1 MTKSAKRSPLVAFA
15 GATAVWLVLCGVILM
30 PLWPFVSPGRLQWIL
45 LVVLGPPFY
54 AIGNYLGARV
64 LGQRAG
70 LSASGAN
77 PTVVRTLFAILVM
90 LTLCAAAVVAARLCG
105 LLT

>member
-1 MTKSAKRSPLVAFA
+1 
-15 GATAVWLVLCGVILM
+15 M

-54 AIGNYLGARV
+54 AIGNYLGGRV
-64 LGQRAG
+64 LKQRAG
-70 LSASGAN
+70 APGGTLPVA
-77 PTVVRTLFAILVM
+77 RTLFAILVM
-90 LTLCAAAVVAARLCG
+90 LTLYAGAVVAARLCG

>member
-1 MTKSAKRSPLVAFA
+1 
-15 GATAVWLVLCGVILM
+15 M

-54 AIGNYLGARV
+54 AIGNYLGGRV
-64 LGQRAG
+64 LKQRAG
-70 LSASGAN
+70 APGGTLSVA
-77 PTVVRTLFAILVM
+77 RTLFAILVM
-90 LTLCAAAVVAARLCG
+90 LTLYAAAVVAARLFG

>member
-54 AIGNYLGARV
+54 AIGSYVGGRV
-64 LGQRAG
+64 LEQRT
-70 LSASGAN
+70 GAPGGN
-77 PTVVRTLFAILVM
+77 VSVVRTLFAVLVM
-90 LTLCAAAVVAARLCG
+90 LTLYAAAVVAARLFG

>member
-54 AIGNYLGARV
+54 AIGNYLGGRV
-64 LGQRAG
+64 LKQRAG
-70 LSASGAN
+70 APGGTLSVA
-77 PTVVRTLFAILVM
+77 RTLFAILVM
-90 LTLCAAAVVAARLCG
+90 LTLYAAAVVAARLFG

>member
-1 MTKSAKRSPLVAFA
+1 MTKPAKRSTVVALT

-54 AIGNYLGARV
+54 AIGNYLGGRV
-64 LGQRAG
+64 LEQRAG
-70 LSASGAN
+70 AN
-77 PTVVRTLFAILVM
+77 APGTNVPVMRTLFAILVM
-90 LTLCAAAVVAARLCG
+90 LTLYAAAVMVARLLG
-105 LLT
+105 LL